1 MKTRYK
7 LLALI
12 LTCASLPAFAEDLGA
27 YFSPGDDSAGRAFY
41 KKDAAGHGHEG
52 RCIVAV
58 TIEPGAPEVTTHGKL
73 VGTRGKPIGARIEVS
88 TGFAELDSGCLEW
101 VNAIRWMAA
110 THDGKP
116 VAKLIH
122 VPITWTYRATG
133 MRDSKPSDWRG
144 EGWLK

>member
-1 MKTRYK
+1 MK

-12 LTCASLPAFAEDLGA
+12 LICTSLAAFAEDLGA
-27 YFSPGDDSAGRAFY
+27 YFQYGDQFAGRAFY

-58 TIEPGAPEVTTHGKL
+58 TIEPIKVASVVTAH
-73 VGTRGKPIGARIEVS
+73 GKPIGARIEVS
-88 TGFAELDSGCLEW
+88 SGFSELDSGCLEW
-101 VNAIRWMAA
+101 VNAIRWIPA

-122 VPITWTYRATG
+122 VPITWTYRSFG
-133 MRDSKPSDWRG
+133 MRDFQPSDWRG